1 VPSLDIMATTAG
13 LLEQGYDKMA
23 RGAET
28 AFRAMGRDSMH
39 ADVPPALRE
48 SVRQLHER
56 PELLS

>member
-1 VPSLDIMATTAG
+1 MATTAG

-23 RGAET
+23 REAEA

-39 ADVPPALRE
+39 ADVPPSLRE
-48 SVRQLHER
+48 SMRRLHER